1 MPDIPFIYAVQAVRE
16 DSWKLFLY
24 WVCASGLATVLTA
37 VLKAIFRRR
46 GFSPD
51 CHLLIQ
57 IDRRRT
63 LKIFS
68 LVLFGV
74 ALLWNSRHLWYEPWL
89 YFALAAD
96 VAVVVFYYTRRLKTV
111 TTTEISVLSISSA
124 IVLAASPVA
133 LSPTALL
140 LSCLCIYDSA
150 MWKRLLLCQIGIPS
164 LVFISAELIR
174 NPGKWNGASEL
185 LLLSCLIICIVLA
198 VKYKR
203 EAKEYRERL
212 KMKENE
218 SDLDRQRIDEL
229 ELGIIRNERENFL
242 NMLDIQRR
250 EVRENAEKVTDQSR
264 FMQDIY
270 DTLCTAQRSGESQR
284 EQLLQEMKSKIQLR
298 MNFTDE
304 RTDINQKVE
313 DLHKDFSV
321 RLRTRYPDLSP
332 QERKLTALL
341 RLDFP
346 TKYIA
351 AMLNISPK
359 SVEIERHR
367 LRKKFGLTRKT
378 KLTEFVKNF

>member
-1 MPDIPFIYAVQAVRE
+1 MPDIPFIYAVQATRE
-16 DSWKLFLY
+16 GSWRLFLC
-24 WVCASGLATVLTA
+24 WAGASAFAIVLAI

-46 GFSPD
+46 SFSPD

-63 LKIFS
+63 LKTASLIFY
-68 LVLFGV
+68 GI
-74 ALLWNSRHLWYEPWL
+74 ALLWNSRHLWNEPCL

-96 VAVVVFYYTRRLKTV
+96 VALVVLNYRRRLRRAA
-111 TTTEISVLSISSA
+111 TTEVSVLSISSG

-133 LSPTALL
+133 LSPVALL
-140 LSCLCIYDSA
+140 LSCLCVYDGTV
-150 MWKRLLLCQIGIPS
+150 WKRLLLCLPGIPGIVS
-164 LVFISAELIR
+164 IFAELIR
-174 NPGKWNGASEL
+174 YPGKWNGAAEL
-185 LLLSCLIICIVLA
+185 LLLTCLVACVVFA
-198 VKYKR
+198 VRYRR
-203 EAKEYRERL
+203 EARECRDRL

-218 SDLDRQRIDEL
+218 SGLDRQRIDEL

-242 NMLDIQRR
+242 NLMDIQRR
-250 EVRENAEKVTDQSR
+250 EVRENAEKVADQSR

-270 DTLCTAQRSGESQR
+270 DTICTAQRSGEEQR

-304 RTDINQKVE
+304 RTDINRKVE
-313 DLHKDFSV
+313 DLHKDFSI
-321 RLRTRYPDLSP
+321 RLRARYPDLSP

-367 LRKKFGLTRKT
+367 LRKKFGLDRKT
-378 KLTEFVKNF
+378 KLTEFVKKI

>member
-1 MPDIPFIYAVQAVRE
+1 MPDIPFIYAAQAIRE
-16 DSWKLFLY
+16 DSWRLFLC
-24 WVCASGLATVLTA
+24 WAGASLLAIILSLL
-37 VLKAIFRRR
+37 LKSVFRRR

-57 IDRRRT
+57 IDRRRA
-63 LKIFS
+63 LKTAGMTFW
-68 LVLFGV
+68 GV
-74 ALLWNSRHLWYEPWL
+74 ALLWNSRHLWNDPGL

-96 VAVVVFYYTRRLKTV
+96 VAAVVFCYRRKLKTV
-111 TTTEISVLSISSA
+111 TTTEVSVLSISSG

-140 LSCLCIYDSA
+140 LSCLCVYDGA
-150 MWKRLLLCQIGIPS
+150 MWKRLLLCLAGIPGV
-164 LVFISAELIR
+164 VFISAELIR
-174 NPGKWNGASEL
+174 YPGKWNGAAEL
-185 LLLSCLIICIVLA
+185 LLLTCLIICIVL
-198 VKYKR
+198 VVRYRR
-203 EAKEYRERL
+203 EAKEYRDRL
-212 KMKENE
+212 ALKENE

-270 DTLCTAQRSGESQR
+270 DTICTAQRSGEEQR

-313 DLHKDFSV
+313 ELHKDFSI
-321 RLRTRYPDLSP
+321 RLRARYPDLSP

-367 LRKKFGLTRKT
+367 LRKKFGLNRKT
-378 KLTEFVKNF
+378 KLTEFVKNI

>member
-1 MPDIPFIYAVQAVRE
+1 MPDIPFIYAVQAAGE
-16 DSWKLFLY
+16 ESWKLFIY
-24 WVCASGLATVLTA
+24 WMGAAVLATLLTA
-37 VLKAIFRRR
+37 VLKAIFRKR

-63 LKIFS
+63 LKIVS
-68 LVLFGV
+68 LIFFGA
-74 ALLWNSRHLWYEPWL
+74 ALLWNSRHLWNDPYL

-96 VAVVVFYYTRRLKTV
+96 VILVVLYYRRRLRTV
-111 TTTEISVLSISSA
+111 TTTEVSVLSISSG
-124 IVLAASPVA
+124 IVFVASPVV

-140 LSCLCIYDSA
+140 LSCLCVYDST
-150 MWKRLLLCQIGIPS
+150 MWKRLLLCQIGIPGI
-164 LVFISAELIR
+164 VFISAELIR
-174 NPGKWNGASEL
+174 NPGKWNGATEL
-185 LLLSCLIICIVLA
+185 LLLSCLVICIVLA
-198 VKYKR
+198 IKYKH
-203 EAKEYRERL
+203 ESKDYRDRL

-270 DTLCTAQRSGESQR
+270 DTICTAQHSGEEQKD
-284 EQLLQEMKSKIQLR
+284 QLLQEMKSKIQLR

-313 DLHKDFSV
+313 ELHKDFSI
-321 RLRTRYPDLSP
+321 RLRARYPDLSP

-367 LRKKFGLTRKT
+367 LRKKFGLNRKT
-378 KLTEFVKNF
+378 KLTEFVKNI